1 MVKYYVYCECQGDI
15 KPDTQVFKVK
25 VGQNRRDQVK
35 CSLLENYA
43 EDMGYFFRPYDE
55 ITENWLILRSKSLFQ
70 GSERVG
76 LFYQSI
82 QITVQELYHHIIDGD
97 LNTVKPSSNYIHN
110 LFLSKIRLFPAV
122 NLRKKLGTIIDPATT
137 FPRKNLSRRQESI
150 EMSALVGIIACTVLF
165 IIGALL
171 DGLEKSILW

>member
-1 MVKYYVYCECQGDI
+1 MVQYYVYCECQGDI

-25 VGQNRRDQVK
+25 VGRNKRDLVK

-43 EDMGYFFRPYDE
+43 EDMGFFFRPYDE
-55 ITENWLILRSKSLFQ
+55 ITENWLILRSKSLFD

-82 QITVQELYHHIIDGD
+82 RITVQELYRHILDGD
-97 LNTVKPSSNYIHN
+97 LNTVKPSSSYIHN
-110 LFLSKIRLFPAV
+110 LFQTKICLYPAL
-122 NLRKKLGTIIDPATT
+122 NLRKKIGTIFDSATT

-150 EMSALVGIIACTVLF
+150 EMSALVGIVATLGLF
-165 IIGALL
+165 LIGALL
-171 DGLEKSILW
+171 EGIERAEIW

>member
-1 MVKYYVYCECQGDI
+1 MVRYYVYCECKGDI

-25 VGQNRRDQVK
+25 IGQNKRDLVK

-55 ITENWLILRSKSLFQ
+55 ITENWLILRSKSLIR

-82 QITVQELYHHIIDGD
+82 RITVQELYRHILDGD
-97 LNTVKPSSNYIHN
+97 LDTVKPSSNYIHN
-110 LFLSKIRLFPAV
+110 LFLSKICLYPAV
-122 NLRKKLGTIIDPATT
+122 NLRRKLGTIFDPATT

-150 EMSALVGIIACTVLF
+150 EISAVVGIIAVSALF
-165 IIGALL
+165 LIGAI
-171 DGLEKSILW
+171 LEGIERAEFW

>member
-25 VGQNRRDQVK
+25 VGRNKRDLVK

-55 ITENWLILRSKSLFQ
+55 ITENWLIVKSKSLFE

-82 QITVQELYHHIIDGD
+82 RITVQELYRHILDGD
-97 LNTVKPSSNYIHN
+97 LNTVKPSSNYLHN
-110 LFLSKIRLFPAV
+110 LFLSKICLYPAL
-122 NLRKKLGTIIDPATT
+122 NLRKKLGTIFDHCEDL
-137 FPRKNLSRRQESI
+137 PRKNLSRRQESI
-150 EMSALVGIIACTVLF
+150 EMSAVVGITATLVLF
-165 IIGALL
+165 IIGAIL

>member
-1 MVKYYVYCECQGDI
+1 MVRYYVYCECKGDI

-25 VGQNRRDQVK
+25 IGQNKRDLVK

-55 ITENWLILRSKSLFQ
+55 ITENWLILRSKSLIR

-82 QITVQELYHHIIDGD
+82 RITVQELYRHILDGD
-97 LNTVKPSSNYIHN
+97 LDTVKPSSNYIHN
-110 LFLSKIRLFPAV
+110 LFLSKICLYPAV
-122 NLRKKLGTIIDPATT
+122 NLRRKLGTIFDPATT

-150 EMSALVGIIACTVLF
+150 EISAVVGIIAVSALF
-165 IIGALL
+165 LIGAI
-171 DGLEKSILW
+171 LEGIERAELW

>member
-1 MVKYYVYCECQGDI
+1 MVRYYVYCESQGDI

-25 VGQNRRDQVK
+25 VGRNKRDLVK

-55 ITENWLILRSKSLFQ
+55 ITENWLIVRSKSLFK

-82 QITVQELYHHIIDGD
+82 RITVQELYRHILDGD
-97 LNTVKPSSNYIHN
+97 LHTVKPSPNYLHN
-110 LFLSKIRLFPAV
+110 LFRTKICLYPAV
-122 NLRKKLGTIIDPATT
+122 NLRKKFGTIFDSATT

-150 EMSALVGIIACTVLF
+150 EMSALVGIVATLGLF
-165 IIGALL
+165 LIGALL
-171 DGLEKSILW
+171 EGLEKSILW